1 MTRRLG
7 WPVLRIALWTAAP
20 ILLVLAL
27 RGLDLPA
34 VARTLARL
42 GPLQI
47 SILLTVNCGVVAALA
62 GRWWAILAA
71 DGFRLPYLA
80 TTLYRLAGFGIT
92 YFTPGTQFGGEPLQ
106 VHLVHRRHAVPQAT
120 AAAAILLDR
129 ALELMANF
137 GFLALGLGVVIR
149 LGIYPQGTAALLT
162 LAAVALATIPA
173 IYLVGAWTG
182 HSPGSWVLQR
192 IPGRQ
197 PPMRWLERLRAGV
210 AETESEVSRMARTR
224 PAGLILGL
232 GFTILSWALLLAEW
246 WLVLDYLGI
255 PLDPARLLAV
265 VTATRLALFVPI
277 PGALGALEASLV
289 LALSALGF
297 TAEQALGVA
306 LVVRVRDLSF
316 AGAGLWLGGALA
328 GRRGAIAA
336 TAPDPIEP
344 SVNHRSSDRDLP
356 PPSTDGP

>member
-1 MTRRLG
+1 MTRRVG
-7 WPVLRIALWTAAP
+7 PPVIRIALWVAATV
-20 ILLVLAL
+20 LLALAL

-34 VARTLARL
+34 IGRTLGRL

-47 SILLTVNCGVVAALA
+47 TILLAVNCGVVAALA

-80 TTLYRLAGFGIT
+80 ATLYRLVGFGIT

-106 VHLVHRRHAVPQAT
+106 VYLVHRRHAVPQAT
-120 AAAAILLDR
+120 AVAAIALDR
-129 ALELMANF
+129 ALELIANF
-137 GFLALGLGVVIR
+137 GFLALGLSVVIR
-149 LGIYPQGTAALLT
+149 QGIYPQGTAALLA
-162 LAAVALATIPA
+162 LAAVALAAIPA
-173 IYLVGAWTG
+173 VYLVGAWTG
-182 HSPGSWVLQR
+182 HSPGSWVLRR
-192 IPGRQ
+192 ISGSE
-197 PPMRWLERLRAGV
+197 PPVGWRMHLRALV

-224 PAGLILGL
+224 PAGLIAGL
-232 GFTILSWALLLAEW
+232 GFSLLSWALLLAEW
-246 WLVLDYLGI
+246 WLVLAYLGV

-297 TAEQALGVA
+297 TGEQALGVA
-306 LVVRVRDLSF
+306 LVVRVRDLAF

-328 GRRGAIAA
+328 GRPTLRTPTDGV
-336 TAPDPIEP
+336 DP
-344 SVNHRSSDRDLP
+344 SANHRSRDQGLP
-356 PPSTDGP
+356 PRSTDAP